1 MLIAVGVRTRGSG
14 QPPSSAMEPT
24 GLANDI
30 TTRRSLRQWPVRPR
44 VTEGTGGTK
53 PVEPRCEGHCD
64 HRAVLLVVVVINQ
77 PTMLRD
83 GGMRGMRGGG
93 LTKRECYDLG
103 GHYSRHKWKSQPPA
117 HCTRK
122 GALVS

>member
-1 MLIAVGVRTRGSG
+1 MGVRTRGSG

-53 PVEPRCEGHCD
+53 PAEPRCEEHQD
-64 HRAVLLVVVVINQ
+64 RRPVLVTVYVVRWEWGVGEVDQ
-77 PTMLRD
+77 AGVLRS
-83 GGMRGMRGGG
+83 G
-93 LTKRECYDLG
+93 
-103 GHYSRHKWKSQPPA
+103 
-117 HCTRK
+117 
-122 GALVS
+122 GALQSP